1 MLRSLV
7 GTLIVF
13 LIAPAFGQMKADYQT
28 GTIMAVVARTNTS
41 PEKSVTSYDIS
52 IRVGSTLYVVLY
64 TPPLGAGTPQYA
76 AGRELLVKVGEKTIS
91 FNDML
96 GKSLEVPIESSSP
109 LEASARKSTE
119 ADPLPGPVKATL
131 VIGAAG
137 IKDNSKGSLS
147 VEKGNLHFVHS
158 KDTVDIP
165 GPSITDVITGSDSQ
179 QVIRGTVGTI
189 SMFGPY
195 GSGRFLSLFRSKLDT
210 LTLQFRDPDGG
221 LHGLIF
227 TMSVGCAELIK
238 QQLVA
243 QGAHTTIETE
253 KSARQETSKLPET
266 TEQQP

>member
-28 GTIMAVVARTNTS
+28 GTIMAVVVRTNTS
-41 PEKSVTSYDIS
+41 PKKFVTSYDIS

-64 TPPLGAGTPQYA
+64 TPPLGAVTPEYA

-96 GKSLEVPIESSSP
+96 GKSLEVPIESSSQ
-109 LEASARKSTE
+109 LEAPARKSTE
-119 ADPLPGPVKATL
+119 AEPALVKATL

-137 IKDNSKGSLS
+137 IKDNANGSLT

-158 KDTVDIP
+158 KDIVDIP
-165 GPSITDVITGSDSQ
+165 APSITDLITGSDSQ

-210 LTLQFRDPDGG
+210 LTVQFRDPEGG
-221 LHGLIF
+221 LHGVIF
-227 TMSVGCAELIK
+227 TMPVGCTELLK
-238 QQLVA
+238 QQLIA
-243 QGAHTTIETE
+243 QGAHTTVGIE
-253 KSARQETSKLPET
+253 KFAGQETSKPSHT
-266 TEQQP
+266 AEQQP

>member
-52 IRVGSTLYVVLY
+52 IRVGSTLYAVLY

-96 GKSLEVPIESSSP
+96 GKRVELPIESSSP

-137 IKDNSKGSLS
+137 IKDNSKGSLT

-165 GPSITDVITGSDSQ
+165 GLSITDVITGSDSQ